1 MTDTTLTPASDQS
14 LASAPAAPAPEQADI
29 HLPDDVSALLDEATA
44 AGHGIVLDPTATS
57 IRSVDH
63 TGATVREV
71 QWAEAGAWSLR
82 VFRGVSQAVAA
93 GQQAQEKSSAG
104 WPEEGERP

>member
-1 MTDTTLTPASDQS
+1 MSDTTPTPAPDQPP
-14 LASAPAAPAPEQADI
+14 ASADI
-29 HLPDDVSALLDEATA
+29 LLPDDVSALLDEATA

-71 QWAEAGAWSLR
+71 QWAQAGAWSLR
-82 VFRGVSQAVAA
+82 VFRGVSRAINA
-93 GQQAQEKSSAG
+93 GQAQERESAQ
-104 WPEEGERP
+104 P

>member
-1 MTDTTLTPASDQS
+1 MTDTPSPQ
-14 LASAPAAPAPEQADI
+14 APNDSADI
-29 HLPDDVSALLDEATA
+29 LLPDDVSALLDEATT

-71 QWAEAGAWSLR
+71 QWAQAGAWSLR
-82 VFRGVSQAVAA
+82 VFRGVSQAINA
-93 GQQAQEKSSAG
+93 GQAQERESAQ
-104 WPEEGERP
+104 P